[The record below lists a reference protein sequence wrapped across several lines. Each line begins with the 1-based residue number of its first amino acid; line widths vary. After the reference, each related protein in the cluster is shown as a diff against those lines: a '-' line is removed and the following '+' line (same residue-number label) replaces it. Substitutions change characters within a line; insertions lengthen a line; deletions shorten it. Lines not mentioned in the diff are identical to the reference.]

1 MSEKSTSVYRL
12 AAIGMMSAVAFV
24 SNYLSIP
31 IGDVTRIHFGN
42 VFCVLSGLLLGP
54 VGGGLSAGIGAFFY
68 DLTNPL
74 YADEALITFALKFM
88 LAFLAGSFAHA
99 NGRRARVFSWNLT
112 GAVTGS
118 VVYVVMYLAKNVIK
132 EYYFL
137 RSPMEAVLIKLITR
151 AGASAVN
158 ALIAVVVSMALFPIL
173 RNSLQQAGIFD
184 RLFGPVKNT
193 TT

>member
-1 MSEKSTSVYRL
+1 
-12 AAIGMMSAVAFV
+12 
-24 SNYLSIP
+24 
-31 IGDVTRIHFGN
+31 
-42 VFCVLSGLLLGP
+42 
-54 VGGGLSAGIGAFFY
+54 
-68 DLTNPL
+68 
-74 YADEALITFALKFM
+74 
-88 LAFLAGSFAHA
+88 
-99 NGRRARVFSWNLT
+99 
-112 GAVTGS
+112 
-118 VVYVVMYLAKNVIK
+118 LAKNVIK

>member
-1 MSEKSTSVYRL
+1 MKGKSISIYRL

-31 IGDVTRIHFGN
+31 IGDVSRIHFGN

-74 YADEALITFALKFM
+74 YADEALITFAMKFV
-88 LAFLAGSFAHA
+88 LGFLAGFVAHSK
-99 NGRRARVFSWNLT
+99 GRRANLFGWNLI

-118 VVYVVMYLAKNVIK
+118 AAYVVMYLAKNFVK
-132 EYYFL
+132 DYYFL
-137 RSPMEAVLIKLITR
+137 RTPMQAVLIKLATR
-151 AGASAVN
+151 AGASVTN
-158 ALIAVVVSMALFPIL
+158 ALIAVAVSMALLPML
-173 RNSLQQAGIFD
+173 KGAMKQAGIYD
-184 RLFGPVKNT
+184 RLFNYKQ
-193 TT
+193 